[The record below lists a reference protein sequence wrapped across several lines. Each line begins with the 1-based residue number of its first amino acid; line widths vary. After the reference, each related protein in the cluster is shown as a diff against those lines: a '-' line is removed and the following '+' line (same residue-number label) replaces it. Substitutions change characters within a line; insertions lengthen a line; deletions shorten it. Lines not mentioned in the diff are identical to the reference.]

1 MELAPSHQ
9 RQLSDGFLRVLA
21 NNGDGL
27 GGRNIEAGIPFW
39 VVGNGSV
46 EVLFSDLLSPGKSE
60 APAHGGIM
68 ADWSAVVRLAL
79 EAVLPRRVLISGDIS
94 GCH

>member
-1 MELAPSHQ
+1 MELVPSHQ

-46 EVLFSDLLSPGKSE
+46 EELFNDLLPPRQLV

-68 ADWSAVVRLAL
+68 ADWSHLNIDPRFGVRSP
-79 EAVLPRRVLISGDIS
+79 E
-94 GCH
+94 